1 MRGYREN
8 YSTNHILLKLVR
20 CRKKALDEK
29 LTAGTVFIQF
39 SKALDCVPND
49 LLISKPYAYGLSQE
63 TVTFI
68 QSYLKRR

>member
-8 YSTNHILLKLVR
+8 YSTNHILIRLVR

-39 SKALDCVPND
+39 SKALDCIPHD
-49 LLISKPYAYGLSQE
+49 LLIPKPYTYGLSQE